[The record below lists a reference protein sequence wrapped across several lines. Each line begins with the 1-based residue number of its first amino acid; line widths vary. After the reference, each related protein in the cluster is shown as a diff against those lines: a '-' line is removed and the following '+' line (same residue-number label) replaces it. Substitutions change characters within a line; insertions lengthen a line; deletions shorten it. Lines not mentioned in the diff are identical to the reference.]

1 MIAERIKQ
9 LKETLS
15 KGVTPAM
22 ATPLLPGTYQVNVEV
37 IPQLVDFLINAGV
50 KGLFAGGTTGEGI
63 LLDLDQRRVLHEA
76 TVSAAAGRVP
86 VLVHVGHQRAET
98 AAELAGH
105 AVAIGADAMAA
116 VTPYFYNLSDDAL
129 SAYFNAIATA
139 APDLP
144 LFLYDIPQLAING
157 ISASLLLRLGGE
169 IPSLAG
175 LKSSRPDVQ
184 VVRQLADVINDDQI
198 LLAGNESAALGLLAL
213 GADGLISGL
222 STAVPEP
229 FVALTAAFGRGDM
242 ATARC
247 EQERINAMLRL
258 LPSGA
263 RLGAIKAILVGRGI
277 PVGSPVP
284 TLAAGDSSLWTQIGE
299 LLDNNG
305 DHPA

>member
-1 MIAERIKQ
+1 MVIERIKQ
-9 LKETLS
+9 LKGILRN
-15 KGVTPAM
+15 GVTPAM
-22 ATPLLPGTYQVNVEV
+22 ATPLLPGSYQVNGEV
-37 IPQLVDFLINAGV
+37 IPQLVDFLIQAGV

-63 LLDLDQRRVLHEA
+63 LLDLDQRQRLHEA

-98 AAELAGH
+98 AAELARH
-105 AVAIGADAMAA
+105 AAVIGADAIAA
-116 VTPYFYNLSDDAL
+116 VTPYFYNLNDDAL
-129 SAYFNAIATA
+129 ATYFNTIASA

-144 LFLYDIPQLAING
+144 LFLYDIPQNAVNG
-157 ISASLLLRLGGE
+157 ISTSLLIRLSRE
-169 IPSLAG
+169 LPSLAG
-175 LKSSRPDVQ
+175 MKSSRPDVQ
-184 VVRQLADVINDDQI
+184 VVRQLADASDDERI

-247 EQERINAMLRL
+247 EQERINAVLRL
-258 LPSGA
+258 LPASA
-263 RLGAIKAILVGRGI
+263 RLGSIKAILAGRGI
-277 PVGSPVP
+277 PVGDPAPV
-284 TLAAGDSSLWTQIGE
+284 LSAGDSKLWQQIQE
-299 LLDNNG
+299 FLDNDA